1 MTNNMFIGFLIV
13 EGLLVIG
20 ILIAFITQAYGTGM
34 ILSIILFMVCVL
46 YGIQKLVD
54 WVKQKV
60 NEVK

>member
-1 MTNNMFIGFLIV
+1 MIKGFLIV